1 MAGTLLYQCLVKN
14 FSFAQPSTSGLPRHS
29 RSTYGIAAVV
39 HIVLIAF
46 LIQVK
51 TQPKRVSSAGSPFGS
66 MIAYVAGSIAAGP
79 AAAPSKP
86 VEPKK
91 TAVATRRATAVPK
104 DDQAG
109 AGTSAGSTGVAGGQ
123 AGTGP
128 VRLGSGGN
136 LTLIKKVTPIY
147 PTLMQSARMTGQVVL
162 DAIIHPDGTI
172 GDVTVLR
179 STNDAF
185 AQSAIAAVKQWRYT
199 APGFEG
205 ILTVSVNFTLAA

>member
-1 MAGTLLYQCLVKN
+1 MKDFT
-14 FSFAQPSTSGLPRHS
+14 FAQHSTSALGKHS
-29 RSTYGIAAVV
+29 RMTYGIAAVV
-39 HIVLIAF
+39 HLLLLAA

-51 TQPKRVSSAGSPFGS
+51 TQPTRVSSVGSPFGS
-66 MIAYVAGSIAAGP
+66 MTAYVAGPVGPAP

-91 TAVATRRATAVPK
+91 TALTTRAATAVPK
-104 DDQAG
+104 DEPAG
-109 AGTSAGSTGVAGGQ
+109 AGTTAGSAGVAGGQ

-128 VRLGSGGN
+128 VRLGTGGN

-147 PTLMQSARMTGQVVL
+147 PTLMQSARMPGQVVL

-172 GDVTVLR
+172 GDVKVLQ

-205 ILTVSVNFTLAA
+205 ILTVSVNFTMA

>member
-1 MAGTLLYQCLVKN
+1 MAGTLLYQCLMTN
-14 FSFAQPSTSGLPRHS
+14 FAFAQPSASGLPRRS
-29 RSTYGIAAVV
+29 RWTYGMAAVI
-39 HIVLIAF
+39 HILLFALVIH
-46 LIQVK
+46 IR
-51 TQPKRVSSAGSPFGS
+51 TQPRRVNSAGSPYGS
-66 MIAYVAGSIAAGP
+66 MTAYVAGSIAAGQ

-91 TAVATRRATAVPK
+91 NALTTKVAKAVPK

-109 AGTSAGSTGVAGGQ
+109 AATSAGSAGAAGGQ

-128 VRLGSGGN
+128 VRLGTGGN

-185 AQSAIAAVKQWRYT
+185 TQSAIAAVKQWRYT

>member
-1 MAGTLLYQCLVKN
+1 MKDFT
-14 FSFAQPSTSGLPRHS
+14 FAQPSTSALAKHS
-29 RSTYGIAAVV
+29 RMTYAIAAGV
-39 HIVLIAF
+39 HVLLLAF

-51 TQPKRVSSAGSPFGS
+51 TQPTRVSSAGSPFGS
-66 MIAYVAGSIAAGP
+66 MTAYVAGPVGAAP
-79 AAAPSKP
+79 AAAAPSKP
-86 VEPKK
+86 VEPKHTALATK
-91 TAVATRRATAVPK
+91 TATAVPTN

-109 AGTSAGSTGVAGGQ
+109 AGTSTGSAGVAGGQ

-128 VRLGSGGN
+128 VRLGTGGS

-172 GDVTVLR
+172 GDVKVLQ

-205 ILTVSVNFTLAA
+205 ILTVSVNFTLAT

>member
-1 MAGTLLYQCLVKN
+1 MKDLA
-14 FSFAQPSTSGLPRHS
+14 FAQRSTSGLPRHS
-29 RSTYGIAAVV
+29 RLTYGIAAVV
-39 HIVLIAF
+39 HILLFALLIY
-46 LIQVK
+46 VT
-51 TQPKRVSSAGSPFGS
+51 TQPMRVNSAGSPYGS
-66 MIAYVAGSIAAGP
+66 MTAYVAGPIAAGQ
-79 AAAPSKP
+79 AVARSKP

-91 TAVATRRATAVPK
+91 TALATTSTATAIPK

-109 AGTSAGSTGVAGGQ
+109 AGTSAGSVGVAGGQ
-123 AGTGP
+123 AGAGP
-128 VRLGSGGN
+128 VRLGTDGN

-172 GDVTVLR
+172 GDIRVLR

>member
-1 MAGTLLYQCLVKN
+1 MRDLT
-14 FSFAQPSTSGLPRHS
+14 FAQPSTSGLPKHS
-29 RSTYGIAAVV
+29 RMTYGIAAVV
-39 HIVLIAF
+39 HILLLAL
-46 LIQVK
+46 LIQIK
-51 TQPKRVSSAGSPFGS
+51 TQPTRVSSAGSPYGS
-66 MIAYVAGSIAAGP
+66 MTVYVAGAVAAGH

-91 TAVATRRATAVPK
+91 PALETKTATAVPK

-109 AGTSAGSTGVAGGQ
+109 AGTSAASAGVAGGQ
-123 AGTGP
+123 AGTGTGP
-128 VRLGSGGN
+128 VRLGTGGN
-136 LTLIKKVTPIY
+136 LTLITKVTPIY
-147 PTLMQSARMTGQVVL
+147 PKLMQSARMTGQVVL

-172 GDVTVLR
+172 GDVKVLQ

-205 ILTVSVNFTLAA
+205 ILTVSVNFTLA

>member
-1 MAGTLLYQCLVKN
+1 MRN
-14 FSFAQPSTSGLPRHS
+14 FAFAQPSRSGLPRHS
-29 RSTYGIAAVV
+29 RSTYGIAVVV
-39 HIVLIAF
+39 HIVLFAL
-46 LIQVK
+46 LIHVK
-51 TQPKRVSSAGSPFGS
+51 TQPKRVSSAGSPYGS
-66 MIAYVAGSIAAGP
+66 MTAYVAGPVATAQ

-86 VEPKK
+86 VTPKK
-91 TAVATRRATAVPK
+91 TALATKVARAVPK

-109 AGTSAGSTGVAGGQ
+109 AGTSAGSAPAAGGQ
-123 AGTGP
+123 SGTGP
-128 VRLGSGGN
+128 VRLGTGGN
-136 LTLIKKVTPIY
+136 LTLIKKVTPTY
-147 PTLMQSARMTGQVVL
+147 PTLMQAARMSGQVVL

-185 AQSAIAAVKQWRYT
+185 AQSAIAAVRQWRYT

>member
-1 MAGTLLYQCLVKN
+1 MT
-14 FSFAQPSTSGLPRHS
+14 
-29 RSTYGIAAVV
+29 
-39 HIVLIAF
+39 
-46 LIQVK
+46 
-51 TQPKRVSSAGSPFGS
+51 
-66 MIAYVAGSIAAGP
+66 AYVAGPIAAGH

-91 TAVATRRATAVPK
+91 PALETKTATAVPK

-109 AGTSAGSTGVAGGQ
+109 AGTSAASAGVAGGQ
-123 AGTGP
+123 AGTGTEP
-128 VRLGSGGN
+128 VRLGTGGN
-136 LTLIKKVTPIY
+136 LTLVKRVTPIY

-162 DAIIHPDGTI
+162 DAVIHPDGTI
-172 GDVTVLR
+172 GDVKVLQ

-205 ILTVSVNFTLAA
+205 ILTVSVNFTMA